1 MSYIY
6 AYLNPL
12 KPCDIKIDSF
22 NFLFEPFYIGKGTGE
37 RMLKHLSYKHCDKNK
52 HKSNTI
58 NKIINAGY
66 NIKNYIIKLID
77 DIDEQKAFALEI
89 HLIKSLRDAGINLTN
104 KTNGGEGILGYKHTN
119 ETKRLLSSMFSGI
132 HNPAFNRNFKYSEES
147 KLKMKRSQIER
158 SLKASYIPPMLN
170 KKHTDY
176 WKITHSKQMK
186 LYYETRDNF
195 NKNKTYN
202 ELYGDDFAN
211 KLKVEQSNR
220 MKKDNPMNDSNNR
233 NKVSLALKG
242 INNPMN
248 KYKYKITFDGIS
260 EITYS
265 LQDFAYKHGLTSIG
279 LRAACKNKRLYKN
292 KYFVEQE
299 IK

>member
-1 MSYIY
+1 MSYVY

-12 KPCDIKIDSF
+12 KPCNINIDSF
-22 NFLFEPFYIGKGTGE
+22 NFKFEPFYIGKGNKD
-37 RMLKHLSYKHCDKNK
+37 RIFKHLSYKHCDKNK

-58 NKIINAGY
+58 NKIINEGY
-66 NIKNYIIKLID
+66 DIKNYIIKLVD
-77 DIDEQKAFALEI
+77 NIDEQRAFELEMY
-89 HLIKSLRDAGINLTN
+89 LIKALRNTGINLTN
-104 KTNGGEGILGYKHTN
+104 KTDGGEGVLGFKHSD
-119 ETKRLLSSMFSGI
+119 ETIRLLSSMFSGI
-132 HNPAFNRNFKYSEES
+132 NNPAFNRNFKYSEES
-147 KLKMKRSQIER
+147 KLKMKKTQIER
-158 SLKASYIPPMLN
+158 TLKDSYIPPMMN
-170 KKHTDY
+170 KKHTSD
-176 WKITHSKQMK
+176 WRIKHSKQLK
-186 LYYETRDNF
+186 EYYTNHDIF
-195 NKNKTYN
+195 NKNKTYE
-202 ELYGDDFAN
+202 ELYGYDFAN

-220 MKKDNPMNDSNNR
+220 MKHNNPMNDLNNR
-233 NKVSLALKG
+233 NKISSALKG

-265 LQDFAYKHGLTSIG
+265 LQDFANKHGLTSIG